1 MNNSGPGYKPYTLK
15 WWLNLLQR
23 ATVIYTDADT
33 LRLMGVI
40 KRNES
45 SKYMKQFKRYAKL
58 ADYIT
63 ERIIKKYGESK

>member
-1 MNNSGPGYKPYTLK
+1 M
-15 WWLNLLQR
+15 QR